1 MYTRVLG
8 LTTSALILAFGA
20 VGAIA
25 QDQMTLQPDQQQA
38 QFHPMGHEGAGTME
52 HDERYDGPRHDGWG
66 RDGAPDYVAHDVRSD
81 GRRWRRDDLIDGVPG
96 GSRANFQGNGQQ
108 QRWTADP

>member
-25 QDQMTLQPDQQQA
+25 QDRMTSQPDQQQA
-38 QFHPMGHEGAGTME
+38 QSHPMGHEGAGTME
-52 HDERYDGPRHDGWG
+52 HGGMMGGGMMGRGRWVGARWGPRLCC
-66 RDGAPDYVAHDVRSD
+66 A
-81 GRRWRRDDLIDGVPG
+81 
-96 GSRANFQGNGQQ
+96 
-108 QRWTADP
+108 

>member
-25 QDQMTLQPDQQQA
+25 QDRMTLSQISNKHNPIPWA
-38 QFHPMGHEGAGTME
+38 TKGPARWSME
-52 HDERYDGPRHDGWG
+52 
-66 RDGAPDYVAHDVRSD
+66 V
-81 GRRWRRDDLIDGVPG
+81 
-96 GSRANFQGNGQQ
+96 
-108 QRWTADP
+108 